1 MGIGKTL
8 SDVLEERKINPNELS
23 EKTGIAPSTIY
34 SIIKRDNMKVDI
46 SVLAKIC
53 RALNVSMERFYNEY
67 VKENSD
73 DFSKQIK
80 NDEFLIIK
88 KYRTLDEHGKKM
100 VDFTLD
106 EEYERCIYVKPEEPA
121 QTISIGR
128 SALPASAGAGEFLSE
143 ENIEMR
149 EFPDCENARRADIV
163 IPVSGDSMEPMF
175 SDGDELYVRLQPAVE
190 AGEIG
195 IFIIEGRGYVKEYAE
210 DRLIS
215 LNPDYDDVFPSEY
228 GECRCVGKV
237 LGKV

>member
-1 MGIGKTL
+1 MSIGDRIKQRR
-8 SDVLEERKINPNELS
+8 EEMNITQEELAQKLNVTKGAIGNYESGFSYPKIENVNKLFEILKVDANFLFQDSIRLKEDQFSES
-23 EKTGIAPSTIY
+23 EK
-34 SIIKRDNMKVDI
+34 
-46 SVLAKIC
+46 
-53 RALNVSMERFYNEY
+53 FH
-67 VKENSD
+67 
-73 DFSKQIK
+73 
-80 NDEFLIIK
+80 IK

-143 ENIEMR
+143 ENIETH

>member
-8 SDVLEERKINPNELS
+8 SDALEERKINPNELS

-80 NDEFLIIK
+80 NDELLIIK

-100 VDFTLD
+100 VDFTLN
-106 EEYERCIYVKPEEPA
+106 EEYDRCTYVQPEEPA
-121 QTISIGR
+121 PTISIGR

-190 AGEIG
+190 IGEIG